1 MGFLDGKLSVFRLG
15 LRKNS
20 SHSTHPRPASPSRT
34 HDRQHR
40 YRKRRFHVSQQALGV
55 DFHNYSLAAP
65 SQPTQWPAMP
75 EPPPQP
81 ATEPPVTDLEPKT
94 LSDQE
99 MAQQRARS
107 GMRICAWILWI
118 VLAGHPLQVDYRN
131 WVLAARAWPNL
142 Q

>member
-20 SHSTHPRPASPSRT
+20 GHSTHPRPASPSRT

-55 DFHNYSLAAP
+55 DFHNYNLAAP

-75 EPPPQP
+75 GPPPQP
-81 ATEPPVTDLEPKT
+81 ATEPLVADLEAKT
-94 LSDQE
+94 LSDLE
-99 MAQQRARS
+99 VVQQPARS

-118 VLAGHPLQVDYRN
+118 VLVCLNYKKIIAI

>member
-15 LRKNS
+15 LRKDS
-20 SHSTHPRPASPSRT
+20 SHSTHPQPASPSRT

-40 YRKRRFHVSQQALGV
+40 HRKRRFHVSQQALGV
-55 DFHNYSLAAP
+55 GFHNYSVAAP
-65 SQPTQWPAMP
+65 AQPTQRPAMP

-81 ATEPPVTDLEPKT
+81 ATEPLVAALEAKT

-99 MAQQRARS
+99 VTQQPARS
-107 GMRICAWILWI
+107 GMRICAWILCI
-118 VLAGHPLQVDYRN
+118 VLLGIQYKKIIAI

-142 Q
+142 